1 MFKRSLASLAVV
13 AVASGAVVAPANAMT
28 VTVNDGMCTIEQ
40 NDKEAD
46 LTKLNKTLT
55 FPQAK
60 AAHTKASI
68 VESQLPVL
76 RAGIEKDKE
85 KLASLA
91 PGTAAWEKL
100 RRDLEE
106 KEKKLTVYQNLR
118 DALDACTNGRNYDSN
133 NPERPNTPPRAPEAA
148 R

>member
-1 MFKRSLASLAVV
+1 
-13 AVASGAVVAPANAMT
+13 MT

-100 RRDLEE
+100 RR
-106 KEKKLTVYQNLR
+106 KRRSSPSTKTSGMRWMRAPTVGTTTR
-118 DALDACTNGRNYDSN
+118 I
-133 NPERPNTPPRAPEAA
+133 TPSARITPRAPEAA